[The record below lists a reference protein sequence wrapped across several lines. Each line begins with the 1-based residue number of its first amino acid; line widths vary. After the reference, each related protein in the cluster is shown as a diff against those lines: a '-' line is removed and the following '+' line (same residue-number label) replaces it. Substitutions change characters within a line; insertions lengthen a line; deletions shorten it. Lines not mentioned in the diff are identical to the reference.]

1 MKDDWVTSNMALDR
15 YQSMFAIATYNG
27 MIKIFNLKGYETDIQ
42 KAHDTQIV
50 WLTFVPN
57 QGILISID
65 VQRILKMWD
74 LRNVTCI
81 ASVEFP
87 I

>member
-1 MKDDWVTSNMALDR
+1 
-15 YQSMFAIATYNG
+15 

-42 KAHDTQIV
+42 KAHDSQIV
-50 WLTFVPN
+50 WLIFVPN

-74 LRNVTCI
+74 LRNLACI
-81 ASVEFP
+81 ATIEFP